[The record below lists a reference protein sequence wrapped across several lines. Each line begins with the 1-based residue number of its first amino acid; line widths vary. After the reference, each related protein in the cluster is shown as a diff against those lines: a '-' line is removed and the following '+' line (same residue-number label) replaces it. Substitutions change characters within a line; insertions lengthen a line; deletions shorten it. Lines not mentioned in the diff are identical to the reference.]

1 MKPTETSGS
10 TSPTEGKNQKQE
22 ELQPY
27 SLRNGDFRHSKLDK
41 MKRKIIMQE
50 MKDKGKNPQDQR
62 NKEGIGKLPER
73 VFRVTTVK
81 MILNLKKR
89 MEAQVEKIQTGL
101 TRT

>member
-81 MILNLKKR
+81 MFLALRKIMEPQIKK
-89 MEAQVEKIQTGL
+89 T
-101 TRT
+101 